1 MKISK
6 RERDVLC
13 LMCLSNKQ
21 IAERLNISIVTVKTY
36 IVNLLNKFVTNNR
49 SQVIIC
55 ALKQNVID
63 LQDIVIED

>member
-21 IAERLNISIVTVKTY
+21 IAERLNISIVTVKSH
-36 IVNLLNKFVTNNR
+36 IVNLLNKFGTNNR
-49 SQVIIC
+49 SQVIIW

>member
-13 LMCLSNKQ
+13 LLCLSDKQ
-21 IAERLNISIVTVKTY
+21 IAERLNISIFTVKAH
-36 IVNLLNKFVTNNR
+36 IVNLLNKFATNNR

>member
-1 MKISK
+1 LKISK

>member
-21 IAERLNISIVTVKTY
+21 IAERLNISIVTVKSH
-36 IVNLLNKFVTNNR
+36 IVNLLNKFGTNNR

-63 LQDIVIED
+63 LQDIVIEN